1 MKDLDK
7 LLDKICSAEYEYIS
21 SFDKTKT
28 KTRVCYCCP
37 EERRAIQG
45 AIEEW
50 AMEQMTDIEAE
61 KRIGLLEA
69 KVYAYEKIIANSNF
83 APMVQPIIIDEF
95 KLKNSFEFDGFP
107 KGEKEPE

>member
-7 LLDKICSAEYEYIS
+7 LLDKICSAEYEYFS
-21 SFDKTKT
+21 SYDKRMTKT
-28 KTRVCYCCP
+28 KVCYGDSN
-37 EERRAIQG
+37 ERRAIAG

-50 AMEQMTDIEAE
+50 AMEQITDIEAE

-83 APMVQPIIIDEF
+83 APMVQPIIVDEF
-95 KLKNSFEFDGFP
+95 KFDGFP
-107 KGEKEPE
+107 KGEKGTE

>member
-21 SFDKTKT
+21 SFDKKKT

-83 APMVQPIIIDEF
+83 APMVQPIIVDEF
-95 KLKNSFEFDGFP
+95 KGFP
-107 KGEKEPE
+107 DGEKGTERCKSE

>member
-7 LLDKICSAEYEYIS
+7 LLDKICSAEYEYYDT
-21 SFDKTKT
+21 FDKRKRTMK
-28 KTRVCYCCP
+28 VCYFCP

-50 AMEQMTDIEAE
+50 AMGQMTDIEAE

-83 APMVQPIIIDEF
+83 APMVQPIIVDEF
-95 KLKNSFEFDGFP
+95 KGFP
-107 KGEKEPE
+107 DGEEGTERCKSE

>member
-7 LLDKICSAEYEYIS
+7 LLDKICSAEYEYYS
-21 SFDKTKT
+21 CDRRKETAK
-28 KTRVCYCCP
+28 VCYGDSN
-37 EERRAIQG
+37 ERRAIAG
-45 AIEEW
+45 AISEW

-83 APMVQPIIIDEF
+83 APMIQPIIVDEF
-95 KLKNSFEFDGFP
+95 KGFP
-107 KGEKEPE
+107 DGEKGTE

>member
-7 LLDKICSAEYEYIS
+7 LLDMICSAEYEYIS
-21 SFDKTKT
+21 YNKQKEKTK
-28 KTRVCYCCP
+28 VCYGDSN
-37 EERRAIQG
+37 ERAAIAG

-83 APMVQPIIIDEF
+83 APMVQPIIVDEF
-95 KLKNSFEFDGFP
+95 KGFP
-107 KGEKEPE
+107 DGEKGTE